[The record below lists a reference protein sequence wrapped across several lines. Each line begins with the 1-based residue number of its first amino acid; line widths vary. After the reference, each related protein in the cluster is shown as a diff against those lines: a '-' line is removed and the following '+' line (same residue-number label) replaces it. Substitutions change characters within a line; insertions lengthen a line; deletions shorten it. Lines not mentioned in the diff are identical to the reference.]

1 MKPKTLITQ
10 LTELVKE
17 YEDWIEKDI
26 PVSKD
31 WFEEIEYM
39 IFLRNE
45 IDRLLKIASREQA
58 QSIDTLDKRWVRLA
72 INNPESKIINEEIV
86 LNKGKWWGK
95 LRRFTK

>member
-17 YEDWIEKDI
+17 YEGWIEKDI

-58 QSIDTLDKRWVRLA
+58 QSIDTFDKRWVRLA
-72 INNPESKIINEEIV
+72 INNPESKIKNEEIV
-86 LNKGKWWGK
+86 LKGKWWGK